1 MSLNFNQYAT
11 EGNTFIKNYAEA
23 MSMEN
28 ERDKA
33 GRILTSVLH
42 ALRDIISTEESLQ
55 FIAQLPMFVKAVYV
69 NGWSIKKKKVK
80 ARNMVDFID
89 LVRKHDGPAATN
101 DFEYNDKVAEDH
113 IRNTFKFLKKHVS
126 KGEMEDIR
134 DGLPKDLKNLIAT
147 YIEI

>member
-1 MSLNFNQYAT
+1 MSLNFNQYAS
-11 EGNTFIKNYAEA
+11 EGNAFMKNYAEA

-55 FIAQLPMFVKAVYV
+55 LIAQLPMFVKAVYV
-69 NGWSIKKKKVK
+69 NGWTIKKKKVK
-80 ARNMVDFID
+80 ARNLVDFID

-113 IRNTFKFLKKHVS
+113 IRNTFKFLKTHVS

-134 DGLPKDLKNLIAT
+134 DGLPKDLKNLIST